1 MSATASIILC
11 SHNRADHLEKTLQS
25 LRQVAI
31 PEDWSVELL
40 LVDNASMD
48 ATPEVMQAFNHPR
61 MDVRRIREEKTGL
74 SNARNRGLQEARG
87 EVLLFTDDDVRVPS
101 GWIEGMVTP
110 ILRDEADA
118 VAGGVELCREVQAQG
133 TTPRH
138 RSLLASTEQIDSS
151 RPDRLVGANM
161 AVARKV
167 FDEVPKFD
175 PELGPGQL
183 GLGGDTLFSWQMRE
197 AGFRIE
203 TAFDVV
209 VQHFPDLS
217 RLTWEE
223 WEETAKDAGRSGAYR
238 SYHWEHRHYSLPALL
253 AGWVY
258 YTVRVWWKET
268 VGATEKSGTGM
279 AIKEV
284 LLRRRKHRIRQHLRE
299 YGSSPKYEKRG
310 LVKKNE

>member
-118 VAGGVELCREVQAQG
+118 VAGGVELVEEIQEG
-133 TTPRH
+133 WMTPRYGPSLRL
-138 RSLLASTEQIDSS
+138 RSELMMANRTDLWGQIWRSQGGS
-151 RPDRLVGANM
+151 LT
-161 AVARKV
+161 
-167 FDEVPKFD
+167 KFLNLI
-175 PELGPGQL
+175 PNL
-183 GLGGDTLFSWQMRE
+183 GLGGNMVLEKKRSSRGRCRKLGFGSKPPSRSWCSTSP
-197 AGFRIE
+197 I
-203 TAFDVV
+203 
-209 VQHFPDLS
+209 FPGS
-217 RLTWEE
+217 R
-223 WEETAKDAGRSGAYR
+223 GRSGKRPPRTRA
-238 SYHWEHRHYSLPALL
+238 ALE
-253 AGWVY
+253 
-258 YTVRVWWKET
+258 RI
-268 VGATEKSGTGM
+268 GATTGSI
-279 AIKEV
+279 ATT
-284 LLRRRKHRIRQHLRE
+284 LSPPCLRVGCITPF
-299 YGSSPKYEKRG
+299 GCG
-310 LVKKNE
+310 GKKQ